1 MRIRRSVKQF
11 FGTLVIPA
19 IADSHSSPYFGYY
32 TIFGTRGLLGFVRRP
47 GAPVSEAEKKP
58 YSIRNDR
65 SHLEHRIQLLQPG
78 SVDPD
83 LVEEIARGQM
93 LGSAPGQV
101 AVPRDKQ

>member
-1 MRIRRSVKQF
+1 MRFGHRAKSF
-11 FGTLVIPA
+11 FGNLVIPA
-19 IADSHSSPYFGYY
+19 IAAAVVVYFGYY
-32 TIFGTRGLLGFVRRP
+32 TIFGTRGLLALSDAQARLSVQREQL
-47 GAPVSEAEKKP
+47 A
-58 YSIRNDR
+58 SIRSDR
-65 SHLEHRIQLLQPG
+65 TRLQHRIHLLEPG